1 MPEPVA
7 ISISRALKL
16 KNRVVKELSRL
27 DSLIVEFNSTQE
39 ENREYDVRQL
49 YPQRMGLAE
58 KLVGLKT
65 AISKSNT
72 AIQQEIFELAE
83 CKAMISVLNR
93 VNTRHGPAYE
103 GYQGTRIMYIAQY
116 RKEEI
121 DAEVR
126 RIEQEIDRIQ
136 DVLDSHNHR
145 VKINVDREL
154 LKLAEALE
162 Q

>member
-1 MPEPVA
+1 MPETVA

-16 KNRVVKELSRL
+16 KNRVVKEVSRL
-27 DSLIVEFNSTQE
+27 DALLIEFNSTQE
-39 ENREYDVRQL
+39 ENREFSYNIREL
-49 YPQRMGLAE
+49 YPERMGLAE

-65 AISKSNT
+65 AISKSNV
-72 AIQQEIFELAE
+72 AIQKEIFELAE

-93 VNTRHGPAYE
+93 VNTRHGVAYE

-116 RKEEI
+116 RKQEI
-121 DAEVR
+121 DKEIR

-145 VKINVDREL
+145 VKIEVDS
-154 LKLAEALE
+154 EALE
-162 Q
+162 A